1 MKKFSVAIIIAI
13 GIVGFVFL
21 ARFKTK
27 PVTATSAASTPAST
41 VPIPTGATTTGVYK
55 DGSYTGTAID
65 VGYGTV
71 KVQAIISGGNLSDIK
86 FLKMPSGG
94 HSSEITAMAQPDL
107 LNEALSAQSSKVDIV
122 SGATST
128 SEGFQQSLAAALS
141 QAS

>member
-1 MKKFSVAIIIAI
+1 MKKFIVTIIIAV

-27 PVTATSAASTPAST
+27 SATPTSAASTPAPTST
-41 VPIPTGATTTGVYK
+41 GSTTAGAYK

-71 KVQAIISGGNLSDIK
+71 KVQAIVSGGNLSDIK
-86 FLKMPSGG
+86 FLEMPAGG
-94 HSSEITAMAQPDL
+94 HSSEVTSIAQPDL
-107 LNEALSAQSSKVDIV
+107 LNEALTAQSSKVNIV